1 MGVEGGEVVS
11 GAGIRVGEEGEWGG
25 SGSGA
30 SVVDWHI
37 GSGVGDCFFRRSW
50 SVKLMM
56 MSGVFNYLD
65 GSDEEE
71 EEFSL
76 LVLVG

>member
-1 MGVEGGEVVS
+1 
-11 GAGIRVGEEGEWGG
+11 
-25 SGSGA
+25 
-30 SVVDWHI
+30 
-37 GSGVGDCFFRRSW
+37 
-50 SVKLMM
+50 MM